1 MSKKGISKSDK
12 IKLKFEAIWKAREI
26 EMESFSARA
35 LYIWGFLTLCYGAYA
50 FLLYQ
55 AISIFLFRKPCE
67 LSHPTGIFNTF
78 NGLLMVVAIGIFV
91 ISILWV
97 YMIKG
102 ANAWAERTDWMAE
115 CFIHNYLRTNPV
127 VGSCCALTLGA
138 GFSEIQKHKNC
149 KICRGDPCHSCL
161 LGIVPCSSEKDY
173 FPKWDKSLISPN
185 GGVYSPNKVYLFIAH
200 ISMWLGV
207 VVAIVHAV
215 VMTFV
220 SFARLI
226 SGARYL
232 SRNSW
237 IVGIVLMG
245 IIIFIIIFII
255 IRIVV
260 RKLKAWLASHLGSET
275 LQDDMAAF
283 RDIRGE

>member
-1 MSKKGISKSDK
+1 MSKNGISKSDK

-35 LYIWGFLTLCYGAYA
+35 LYIWGFLALCYGAYA

-55 AISIFLFRKPCE
+55 AVSFFLLKKQCE
-67 LSHPTGIFNTF
+67 ISHPAGVFNTF

-91 ISILWV
+91 ISILWI

-115 CFIHNYLRTNPV
+115 CFAHNFLRTNPV

-149 KICRGDPCHSCL
+149 KICRGNPSHSCL

-173 FPKWDKSLISPN
+173 FPKWDKSLISSH
-185 GGVYSPNKVYLFIAH
+185 GGVYSPNKVYLFIAQ
-200 ISMWLGV
+200 ISMCIGAVLTVCHAGIFLVPFANVITCAHWACNHSDVIGIIVLV
-207 VVAIVHAV
+207 LFVLLPVVAAIGNWLK
-215 VMTFV
+215 
-220 SFARLI
+220 SRLHCQLRSVTLEDDI
-226 SGARYL
+226 SVFGA
-232 SRNSW
+232 
-237 IVGIVLMG
+237 I
-245 IIIFIIIFII
+245 
-255 IRIVV
+255 
-260 RKLKAWLASHLGSET
+260 H
-275 LQDDMAAF
+275 
-283 RDIRGE
+283 